1 MKDDSNMERYFF
13 FFFFFRSL
21 QTDQFGS
28 SFAVFFFSFIYN
40 TQTANENIMHLYCAV
55 SQIER

>member
-1 MKDDSNMERYFF
+1 MERY
-13 FFFFFRSL
+13 FFFFRSL

>member
-1 MKDDSNMERYFF
+1 MKDDSNMERY
-13 FFFFFRSL
+13 FFFRSL

-28 SFAVFFFSFIYN
+28 SFAVFFFFSFTYN